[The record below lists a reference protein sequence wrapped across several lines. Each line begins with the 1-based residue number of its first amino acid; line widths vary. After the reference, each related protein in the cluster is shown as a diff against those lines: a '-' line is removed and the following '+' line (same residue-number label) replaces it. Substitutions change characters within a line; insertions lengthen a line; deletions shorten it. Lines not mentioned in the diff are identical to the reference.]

1 MNKKDFNKF
10 IISEIK
16 KISEKENLNF
26 LLKEEYEDSC
36 EPNDYQ
42 NVESPKFTK
51 IEFETVDPQEF
62 VEEAKEV
69 KALSEEIERMKS
81 LLSFNSPLLKS
92 H

>member
-1 MNKKDFNKF
+1 MNKEDFNKF

-26 LLKEEYEDSC
+26 LLKEENEESCECSDYEDN
-36 EPNDYQ
+36 ET
-42 NVESPKFTK
+42 PKFTK

-62 VEEAKEV
+62 MEEAKEV

-81 LLSFNSPLLKS
+81 LLSFNNPLLKTN
-92 H
+92 